1 MNTTS
6 TNAISLNAA
15 LARLVQHCQVQ
26 FQIQLSESQL
36 QQNVE
41 YRNSVLA
48 ELAELEDEQLKQLI
62 AEIIQLS
69 LAPEPV
75 VATAR
80 DGANAQFNQS
90 AQQQEKKA
98 LFKWWPVATALLSV
112 AAVGLWFVAPQLSGE
127 APGIPN
133 TPPLAAMAST
143 QAPTEAQPNSS
154 NASQPAELQTAL
166 RLHGSNT
173 VGEKLAPALLQAFLT
188 QQGGSA
194 FSWQKQNSEVER
206 LLSYQLGGQKKLAQL
221 HAHGSSTAFKDMLS
235 GKADIGMSSRRVTS
249 DEVSQSLQQLG
260 DLSKIGNE
268 HIIALDGLAV
278 IVNQNNTLK
287 SISTEVLAKVF
298 AGEIKSWKE
307 LGGADKPIVILARD
321 DNSGTFDT
329 FNSLVLKK
337 FEKSLTGKAR
347 RFESSTELSVAVSQD
362 ESAIGFIGL
371 DFISY
376 NKALAISEGAN
387 TTPIYP
393 TRFTI
398 STEDYALSRRL
409 YLYTP
414 TSASQSAKDFAQFAI
429 SDQGQ
434 ALVEQ
439 AGLISQNIKVE
450 KVFAIENAPA
460 SYNRY
465 ADSGQ
470 RLSLNFRFNQG
481 ENDLD
486 NKGKRDLERLIR
498 FMEQHNG
505 RRLVLMGFSDAVGA
519 EETNTDLAMRR
530 AKAIERE
537 LVARGIPVMAVES
550 YGELLP
556 IANNDHDVGRERN
569 RRVEVW
575 VI

>member
-1 MNTTS
+1 MWIPWVKSKASRDYESPPLNAVKNVFYPTNVTLLQSDSFRLRLFYISRNFDVQGVYKVNTKS
-6 TNAISLNAA
+6 TNATSLNAA
-15 LARLVQHCQVQ
+15 IARLVQHCQVQ

-48 ELAELEDEQLKQLI
+48 ELAELEDAQLQQII
-62 AEIIQLS
+62 AEITQLS
-69 LAPEPV
+69 LAVQRPEPLL
-75 VATAR
+75 ATAR
-80 DGANAQFNQS
+80 DGDHAQVNQS
-90 AQQQEKKA
+90 AQHHEKKA
-98 LFKWWPVATALLSV
+98 LFKWWPVATALLSF
-112 AAVGLWFVAPQLSGE
+112 AAVGLWFVFPQFA
-127 APGIPN
+127 APGLPN
-133 TPPLAAMAST
+133 TPPMAAMATT
-143 QAPTEAQPNSS
+143 QAPSEPHSS
-154 NASQPAELQTAL
+154 NASQPTEQQTAL

-194 FSWQKQNSEVER
+194 FSWQKQNNEVER
-206 LLSYQLGGQKKLAQL
+206 LLTYQLGGQKKLAQL
-221 HAHGSSTAFKDMLS
+221 HAHGSSTAFKDLLS

-249 DEVSQSLQQLG
+249 DEVTKSLQQLG

-337 FEKSLTGKAR
+337 FEKSLTSKAR

-362 ESAIGFIGL
+362 ETAIGFIGL

-470 RLSLNFRFNQG
+470 RLSLNFRFN
-481 ENDLD
+481 
-486 NKGKRDLERLIR
+486 
-498 FMEQHNG
+498 
-505 RRLVLMGFSDAVGA
+505 
-519 EETNTDLAMRR
+519 
-530 AKAIERE
+530 
-537 LVARGIPVMAVES
+537 
-550 YGELLP
+550 
-556 IANNDHDVGRERN
+556 
-569 RRVEVW
+569 
-575 VI
+575 